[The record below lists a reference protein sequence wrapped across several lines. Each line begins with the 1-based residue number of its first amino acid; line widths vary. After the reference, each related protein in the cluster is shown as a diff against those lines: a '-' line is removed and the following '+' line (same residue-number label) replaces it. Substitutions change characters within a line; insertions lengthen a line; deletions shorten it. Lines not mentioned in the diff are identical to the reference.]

1 MYHLQ
6 QLRVDEIDHPDVT
19 PSLPDNS
26 GSQAMLPPIGK
37 IQDHD
42 IKHQGQETS
51 PSQTGSERVIE
62 TSLCLERQVSSKKQ
76 LDEILHR
83 ERVLPNLG
91 QYNTFERWLETSH
104 TLPRRADF
112 VNKLDELCKEQSS
125 VKQLWK
131 FCQELQQ
138 RLGDLKARLKEL
150 QNDPQLSNFR
160 TEVSY
165 IQHRH
170 RIHLAP
176 RMKEIQSKLGLSQES
191 EAKNLGQKRYD
202 KDSSANLSRNIEKMP
217 KFPVNRTPSRING
230 KSELLTEYVK
240 IIGEQWFDYNAIVN
254 EKKR

>member
-1 MYHLQ
+1 MTENH
-6 QLRVDEIDHPDVT
+6 EIEPQREQVKEVR
-19 PSLPDNS
+19 L
-26 GSQAMLPPIGK
+26 
-37 IQDHD
+37 D
-42 IKHQGQETS
+42 IPETTG
-51 PSQTGSERVIE
+51 PSQTASESKFDPVTIGNPC
-62 TSLCLERQVSSKKQ
+62 SDKQVSSRKQ
-76 LDEILHR
+76 RDEIPHR
-83 ERVLPNLG
+83 ERVLPNPG
-91 QYNTFERWLETSH
+91 QYKTFERWLETSQ

-112 VNKLDELCKEQSS
+112 INKLDELCKEQSS

-191 EAKNLGQKRYD
+191 EAEK
-202 KDSSANLSRNIEKMP
+202 SRTKAP
-217 KFPVNRTPSRING
+217 
-230 KSELLTEYVK
+230 
-240 IIGEQWFDYNAIVN
+240 
-254 EKKR
+254 